1 MIFCSFS
8 NNRPHVQMM
17 RCTLFFIVITGLLL
31 WFPPCSGKGVCQPAH
46 TGILLADGQ
55 GNVLYSQNLHTPLIP
70 ASTLKILTSLAAL
83 KSFEKGFRYTAKADY
98 DTASKSLKIKGFGD
112 PLFIS
117 EIIQDFCLNLIKTK
131 GLCQATPVRQIILD
145 PSYFDPDIHIPG
157 TGSSLNPY
165 DATTG
170 ALCANFNTVM
180 FKTDPVSGTPVSAE
194 PQTPLPDIFITEIKK
209 TGLAQGRILLSPDQR
224 KVYPGLLIRHF
235 LKENGIPVTGEVTIG
250 PFGPDSDT
258 VFSYHS
264 LFSMEDI
271 VQRLLKFSNNFI
283 ANQILLTMGAR
294 AYGPPATLEKGIN
307 ALETFAKEGLGLTGI
322 ELAEGSGLSR
332 KNRVTPFEMGKI
344 LTAFSPYHTLL
355 QENQT
360 EYYKTGTLSDVRC
373 RAGYIKSKD
382 NTLYPFVIMVNQ
394 KGQGYAAI
402 LRDLIDRAN
411 GLKGPKPKKQP

>member
-8 NNRPHVQMM
+8 NNLPHVQMK
-17 RCTLFFIVITGLLL
+17 RYTLFLIVITGLLL
-31 WFPPCSGKGVCQPAH
+31 LFPPCLGKGACQPAH
-46 TGILLADGQ
+46 TGILLADEQ
-55 GNVLYSQNLHTPLIP
+55 GNVLYSHNLHTPFIP

-83 KSFEKGFRYTAKADY
+83 KSFEQGFRYTTKADY
-98 DTASKSLKIKGFGD
+98 DISSESLRVKGLGD

-117 EIIQDFCLNLIKTK
+117 EIIQDFCLNLIENQA
-131 GLCQATPVRQIILD
+131 LCQATPVRQIILD
-145 PSYFDPDIHIPG
+145 LSYFEPDIHIPG
-157 TGSSLNPY
+157 TGNTLNPY

-180 FKTDPVSGTPVSAE
+180 FKTDPVTGTYASAE
-194 PQTPLPDIFITEIKK
+194 PQTPLPDIFTTEIKK

-235 LKENGIPVTGEVTIG
+235 LKARGIPVTGEVTIG

-264 LFSMEDI
+264 RFSMEEI

-283 ANQILLTMGAR
+283 ANQILLTMGASV
-294 AYGPPATLEKGIN
+294 YGPPATLEKGVK

-322 ELAEGSGLSR
+322 ELSEGSGLSR

-344 LTAFSPYHTLL
+344 LTAFAPYHTLL

-382 NTLYPFVIMVNQ
+382 STLYPFVIMVNQ

-402 LRDLIDRAN
+402 LKDLIDRVH
-411 GLKGPKPKKQP
+411 GLRGPKPEKQ